1 MRKLLIGMGAVLGL
15 GGCATGWPWGEGP
28 DPQAAATVT
37 ETESLAET
45 CRRQF
50 IDSLQGTPVTLLGG
64 PTVTRAANVVT
75 IRLEAQPT
83 NPDDYNTRRYYC
95 DFEEGK
101 MVSDGP

>member
-1 MRKLLIGMGAVLGL
+1 MGIGTLLGL

-28 DPQAAATVT
+28 DPGAAATVT
-37 ETESLAET
+37 ETEPLAET

-50 IDSLQGTPVTLLGG
+50 TESLNGTSVNFLGG
-64 PTVTRAANVVT
+64 PTVTREANVVT

-83 NPDDYNTRRYYC
+83 NQDDYVTRRYFC

-101 MVSDGP
+101 LVSDGPVP